1 MYYDPLPFH
10 DGNKR
15 VYAELVDDSLHIH
28 VGDCMIR
35 MLPLSELPDHI
46 RTKLAMIHA
55 WNWQK
60 NDGQYI
66 GAWSPMFDFP
76 FLPEYPEA
84 SKDIGWRFS
93 VCEYV
98 LVLPEKVLEELRGE
112 VSRG

>member
-1 MYYDPLPFH
+1 
-10 DGNKR
+10 
-15 VYAELVDDSLHIH
+15 
-28 VGDCMIR
+28 
-35 MLPLSELPDHI
+35 
-46 RTKLAMIHA
+46 
-55 WNWQK
+55 
-60 NDGQYI
+60 
-66 GAWSPMFDFP
+66 MFDFP